1 MRASELREQM
11 EKAKTDGESFEL
23 RRILVELAA
32 RSIEGLKL
40 YKPLPTAEAFHR
52 SRAKER
58 IVRGGNRVGKTLATC
73 AEVARIVTGQHD
85 DPHYPKEHG
94 IAYLVGKDGREV
106 SQVLHKKL
114 FRPGAFRI
122 IRDLKTNTWRAFDPA
137 SADDL
142 DRGHLTKPA
151 PPLIPRRM
159 IQDESWENKKE
170 NLPKMIRLLNGWELH
185 FFTSMG
191 KPPHGVDIDFC
202 LFDEEI
208 LDETWYPEI
217 SARLIDRN
225 GSFIWSA
232 TPQAGTM
239 QLYRLHER
247 AEEQVEKGVK
257 KRTVEEFLLTRLEN
271 VHVHGEGVDVFRDKL
286 DDDELNVREHGD
298 FAFLAWKV
306 FPEYTS
312 ALHEYGMQ
320 EIPQH
325 WTRWVGIDPGHRI
338 AASLFCAIPP
348 PGEGDE
354 AWMYDEIYLKDCD
367 AVKFAEAMAHKQTGQ
382 DFYAFIIDWNAARQ
396 TEMASGRTVHEQY
409 SEQLLRKQVKCEL
422 TGNAFMIGDNNKK
435 AGIEACRL
443 WIRSIDGKSPK
454 LRVIR
459 DKCPN
464 FIAEIKKYRKKRI
477 AGVVTDEPEDVRGNT
492 HLMACFRYIVQAR
505 PHWQPHKKQE
515 QKGSPAYL
523 SLQKKRERQSDDYTP
538 LSFGPGSKL

>member
-1 MRASELREQM
+1 MEQ
-11 EKAKTDGESFEL
+11 AKTDGESFEL

-40 YKPLPTAEAFHR
+40 YHPLPTAEFFHN

-58 IVRGGNRVGKTLATC
+58 IVRGGNRTGKTLGAC
-73 AEVARIVTGQHD
+73 AEVARIVTGQHA
-85 DPHYPKEHG
+85 DPNYPKENG

-114 FRPGAFRI
+114 FKPGAFRI
-122 IRDLKTNTWRAFDPA
+122 IRDKFTNAWRAFDPA

-142 DRGHLTKPA
+142 DRRHLSKPA

-159 IQDESWENKKE
+159 IETESWENKKE

-191 KPPHGVDIDFC
+191 KAPHGTDIDLA

-217 SARLIDRN
+217 AARLIDRN

-247 AEEQVEKGVK
+247 AEEQAEKKVK
-257 KRTVEEFLLTRLEN
+257 KPTVEEFLFTRLEN
-271 VHVHGEGVDVFRDKL
+271 VHVHGEGIDVFRDKL
-286 DDDELNVREHGD
+286 DDDELNVREHGE

-306 FPEYTS
+306 YPEYTP

-320 EIPQH
+320 EIPTN
-325 WTRWVGIDPGHRI
+325 WTRYVAIDPGHRI
-338 AASLFCAIPP
+338 AAALFCAIPP
-348 PGEGDE
+348 PEEGDE
-354 AWMYDEIYLKDCD
+354 GWMYDELYIKDCD
-367 AVKFAEAMAHKQTGQ
+367 AVKFAQAMSHKQVGQ
-382 DFYAFIIDWNAARQ
+382 NFYAFIIDWNAARQ
-396 TEMASGRTVHEQY
+396 TEMASGRTIHEQY
-409 SEQLLRKQVKCEL
+409 SEQLLKQHVKCEL
-422 TGNAFMIGDNNKK
+422 TGNSFLIGDNNRK

-443 WIRSIDGKSPK
+443 WIRSMDGKAPK

-464 FIAEIKKYRKKRI
+464 FITEIKKYRKKRI
-477 AGVVTDEPEDVRGNT
+477 NGVVTDEPEDRKGDS
-492 HLMACFRYIVQAR
+492 HLMDCFRYIVQSR
-505 PHWQPHKKQE
+505 PQWHPMKKQE
-515 QKGSPAYL
+515 QKGSPALL
-523 SLQKKRERQSDDYTP
+523 SLLKKRENADNGYSP
-538 LSFGPGSKL
+538 LSFGPGSHS